1 MITESII
8 KSAQTGNSDA
18 FAIIYNETIKTAY
31 YVAKRILIDEDATED
46 VLQEAYISV
55 FKHLSE
61 YKTGNLQGWIDT
73 IVANRAKNYLR
84 TKNPILFSEMETEEN
99 PVVDFEEEKIEFRPD
114 EKIDYDETQRLILEI
129 VDNLSPEQRLSIM
142 LFYFENKGVK
152 EIAQI
157 CECSENTVKSRLNYA
172 RKKIKEDVLELE
184 KKGTKLYSVSVIP
197 FIIWMLSEKAKAA
210 TIPESVSANILSNIT
225 TNAVANTVASS
236 VANSA
241 TSSATNIATNAAT
254 NTVANTIPAA
264 VAKAGIS
271 LGAKIGI
278 SIATLAVVAGGIIG
292 AITLTNNNDTNSV
305 PTEPTSIQSSVN
317 NTDKTE
323 TPTEPTDISKLT
335 AKEVMVN
342 IYGVDVP
349 LIITKNELIALA
361 KSSNWAFVVG
371 EKTLRVTLNTDLKYL
386 AVVQFN
392 FRDGATADAPKET
405 YEIEFNENI
414 DWNQIKVYGIDADKY
429 IAMHK
434 ENPYF
439 YDDINNDIRIDVHY
453 TNFSISASGNTT
465 FTSNPDIDNRDRAY
479 GFESLDF
486 TKYGSD
492 EYVNTIINNIYG
504 CEELM
509 NLEYFY
515 RTEVVSQVLHTLKIF
530 DFGEQV
536 AHNHF
541 VDGSTILSLVSGEDY
556 KYCIDLKHNFTGETY
571 YITDEYEVMSD
582 IANAEFR
589 AYYRDY
595 LDPVEDY
602 YELLNTMENA
612 CAKLQYKGKLA
623 EFTINGYN
631 IDLVTTNGVK
641 YTYVFNNTPFYDLVD
656 EIYKGVNDPQT
667 EYNSRK

>member
-8 KSAQTGNSDA
+8 KSAQAGNSNA
-18 FAIIYNETIKTAY
+18 FTIIYNETIKTAY

-55 FKHLSE
+55 FKHLSD

-114 EKIDYDETQRLILEI
+114 KKVDYDETQRLILEI
-129 VDNLSPEQRLSIM
+129 VDNLSPEQRLCIM

-210 TIPESVSANILSNIT
+210 TIPESISANILSNIAT
-225 TNAVANTVASS
+225 NAVADTAANAVANTA
-236 VANSA
+236 A
-241 TSSATNIATNAAT
+241 SSATNTVA

-278 SIATLAVVAGGIIG
+278 SIASLAVIAGGIIG
-292 AITLTNNNDTNSV
+292 AIALTNNNDANNIPTN
-305 PTEPTSIQSSVN
+305 PTSIQSSVN

-323 TPTEPTDISKLT
+323 KPTEAIDISKLT
-335 AKEVMVN
+335 AKEVMLN

-349 LIITKNELIALA
+349 LIITKDELIKLA
-361 KSSNWAFVVG
+361 KESNWAFVVG
-371 EKTLRVTLNTDLKYL
+371 EKNIRVTLNTNLKYL

-392 FRDGATADAPKET
+392 FRDGVTADAPKEV
-405 YEIEFNENI
+405 YEIEFNDNV
-414 DWNQIKVYGIDADKY
+414 DWNQIKIYGIDADKY
-429 IAMHK
+429 IEMHK
-434 ENPYF
+434 EDPYF
-439 YDDINNDIRIDVHY
+439 YDDINSEIRIDVKY

-465 FTSNPDIDNRDRAY
+465 FTSNPDVDNRDKAY
-479 GFESLDF
+479 GFEFLDF

-492 EYVNTIINNIYG
+492 EYVNNIIKNIYA

-515 RTEVVSQVLHTLKIF
+515 RNQVVSQVLHTLKTF
-530 DFGEQV
+530 EFGDIV
-536 AHNHF
+536 VHNHF
-541 VDGSTILSLVSGEDY
+541 VDGSTILCLASDEEY
-556 KYCIDLKHNFTGETY
+556 KYCIDLKQNFTDETY
-571 YITDEYEVMSD
+571 YIKDEYETMYD
-582 IANAEFR
+582 IATAEFR

-602 YELLNTMENA
+602 HELLITMENV
-612 CAKLQYKGKLA
+612 CTKLRNQGKLS
-623 EFTINGYN
+623 EFSINGYT
-631 IDLVTTNGVK
+631 IDLVTANGIK

-656 EIYKGVNDPQT
+656 EIYKGINDPQT